1 MLDKSTCER
10 SLTSAK
16 GTQHFDE
23 KKTWILGLIY
33 LYVFR
38 AKKTKQNC
46 ICWSKAHAK
55 GHSLLPKHTAFWR
68 EKKTWILLEVRFKY
82 PTTVSIFIVR
92 ESKITEYTLQ
102 YDYLRNLLKRYLNFH
117 CEKII
122 ELHIDNTRN
131 GNKNF
136 WENSRQFF
144 LQSSHEVFSIG
155 IEIITISSINKHNV
169 IYPFH

>member
-1 MLDKSTCER
+1 MLRLKSWGNRFGTFSWECYFLR
-10 SLTSAK
+10 LSHLYVFRAK
-16 GTQHFDE
+16 KQIKIVYAGQKHTRKVTHFCQSTQHFDE
-23 KKTWILGLIY
+23 KKTWILL
-33 LYVFR
+33 
-38 AKKTKQNC
+38 K
-46 ICWSKAHAK
+46 
-55 GHSLLPKHTAFWR
+55 
-68 EKKTWILLEVRFKY
+68 VRFKY

-102 YDYLRNLLKRYLNFH
+102 HDYLRNLLKRYLNFH

-144 LQSSHEVFSIG
+144 CRVAMKLW
-155 IEIITISSINKHNV
+155 
-169 IYPFH
+169 P

>member
-1 MLDKSTCER
+1 MFLEQKNKTKLYMLVKSTRER

-16 GTQHFDE
+16 AHGILTR
-23 KKTWILGLIY
+23 KKNLNS
-33 LYVFR
+33 
-38 AKKTKQNC
+38 TK
-46 ICWSKAHAK
+46 I
-55 GHSLLPKHTAFWR
+55 
-68 EKKTWILLEVRFKY
+68 RFKY

-102 YDYLRNLLKRYLNFH
+102 HDYLRNLSKRYLNFH

-136 WENSRQFF
+136 WEYSRQFF
-144 LQSSHEVFSIG
+144 CRVAMKWFFLGH
-155 IEIITISSINKHNV
+155 
-169 IYPFH
+169 